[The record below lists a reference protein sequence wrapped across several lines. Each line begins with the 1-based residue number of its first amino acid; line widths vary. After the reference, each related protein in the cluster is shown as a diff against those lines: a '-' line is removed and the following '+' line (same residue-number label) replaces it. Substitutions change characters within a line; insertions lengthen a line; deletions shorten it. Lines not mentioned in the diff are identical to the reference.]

1 MPKQPAKYKIVVQG
15 RQPLYRTD
23 FRSAVQAG
31 TAAGQRYGW
40 SAVTIYTWDPVRR
53 QYIVQ

>member
-15 RQPLYRTD
+15 KQPLYRTD

-31 TAAGQRYGW
+31 TAAGQRYGR
-40 SAVTIYTWDPVRR
+40 SSVTIYTWDPAKQQYVVR
-53 QYIVQ
+53 